1 MYQNKKKH
9 RIEYFELKAQEF
21 ISLTF
26 DIYEHELRLHRK
38 IHALSH
44 ISRDK
49 SLPFAVFSVQNS
61 IKTFL
66 AIVRIERE

>member
-9 RIEYFELKAQEF
+9 IIEYFELKAQEF

-26 DIYEHELRLHRK
+26 DIYEHKLRLYRK
-38 IHALSH
+38 IHTLSH

-49 SLPFAVFSVQNS
+49 ALPFAVLSVQNS